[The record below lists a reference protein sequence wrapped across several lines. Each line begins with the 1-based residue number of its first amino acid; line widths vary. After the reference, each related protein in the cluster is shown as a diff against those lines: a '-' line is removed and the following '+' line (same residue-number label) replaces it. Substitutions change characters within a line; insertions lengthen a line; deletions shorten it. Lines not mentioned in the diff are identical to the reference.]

1 MWNEI
6 KNQKGT
12 VRTVNI
18 RHVVDNLVN
27 LVRGLSLGILK
38 EILMDLSEWV
48 SFESFTSKR
57 KLGS

>member
-1 MWNEI
+1 MWDEI
-6 KNQKGT
+6 KNQEGT

-48 SFESFTSKR
+48 SFYFEEKAR
-57 KLGS
+57 